1 MYNLFEYIPD
11 NFFSFLSGEN
21 KHINSIIIFRL
32 FSVAKANNT
41 YTLNKNDVLDIITN
55 CFDEFVFND
64 DFYDNG
70 QILTSS
76 RDKATSVY
84 RRLKECGWIDDD
96 YDVDQTI
103 VTNFEDYTISI
114 LNTLLEIDKNS
125 TFELSSKVYNIYN
138 SLKNIEID
146 RAYLVLST
154 IYNDSKELIDK
165 LRSLNSNIK
174 KYIKRI
180 VKLEDKNDNVYLI
193 NLFNQLVEYKE
204 KIIDQ
209 AYYYM
214 KTKDNPRK
222 YKKDFKERLE
232 KLENGD
238 KKIQII
244 NQIKDSDNI
253 NDVEANSKFDEITY
267 FLYKVFDECLKLM
280 DEIDKK
286 NEIYISTSI
295 NRINIILNNNKDIE
309 GLLLNILKNFD
320 KVNSLELY
328 FPDTKELNELSLYV
342 SRSKRKEI
350 ESSYIIDDEVTVN
363 IDEIKKFISDRNKY
377 SKKKI
382 YNYVEN
388 KFINKDIL
396 TVNDFD
402 LKDNDGLVKMML
414 VIIYSKN
421 LDCNYTIEFKDE
433 DTVKDKYRMKKFEIR
448 RK

>member
-11 NFFSFLSGEN
+11 NFFNFLYGEN
-21 KHINSIIIFRL
+21 KHINSSIIFRL
-32 FSVAKANNT
+32 FSIAKSNNT

-55 CFDEFVFND
+55 CFDEFVFNE
-64 DFYDNG
+64 DFYDAG
-70 QILTSS
+70 QILTNS

-180 VKLEDKNDNVYLI
+180 VKLEDKNDNVYLT

-232 KLENGD
+232 KLENSD

-253 NDVEANSKFDEITY
+253 NDVEANSKFDEIIY
-267 FLYKVFDECLKLM
+267 FLDKVFDECLKLM

-286 NEIYISTSI
+286 NETYIATSI

-350 ESSYIIDDEVTVN
+350 ESSYIIDDGTTVN
-363 IDEIKKFISDRNKY
+363 IDEIKKYISDRNKY

-388 KFINKDIL
+388 KLINKDIL

-433 DTVKDKYRMKKFEIR
+433 DTVKDKYRMKKFEIK